1 MRRCG
6 LNNDQGNSTF
16 TWLEKEM
23 QRDQSGRLGE
33 RVMELKNQQHSRKS
47 SRQSQKLQ
55 SKQVKRDEKV
65 PIEFINVTLI
75 RTNEL
80 N

>member
-1 MRRCG
+1 MRRCL

-23 QRDQSGRLGE
+23 QRDQSRRLGE

-55 SKQVKRDEKV
+55 SKQVK
-65 PIEFINVTLI
+65 
-75 RTNEL
+75 
-80 N
+80 

>member
-1 MRRCG
+1 MRRCL
-6 LNNDQGNSTF
+6 LNNGQGNSTF

-55 SKQVKRDEKV
+55 SKQVKHNEKV
-65 PIEFINVTLI
+65 PIEFINITLI
-75 RTNEL
+75 KTNEL

>member
-75 RTNEL
+75 KTNEL

>member
-65 PIEFINVTLI
+65 PIDRKSVV
-75 RTNEL
+75 
-80 N
+80 